1 MKKKDLAQEYATARL
16 QGRLSGNEVSFSDNK
31 IFTEEDIEDAFNA
44 GQQSI
49 IDNLSKLEWEECER
63 DRNIYLISPTVFGI
77 YCIDT
82 KQKCLYCGERFIGDF
97 FNIDYMKKE
106 AEKDFKAGLNKYFG
120 L

>member
-1 MKKKDLAQEYATARL
+1 MKIKNEAEKYAHKAFLKRNRSNPMSIHDLC
-16 QGRLSGNEVSFSDNK
+16 FSV
-31 IFTEEDIEDAFNA
+31 TDIKAAFNA